1 MKAQGR
7 PKRKLTDIQIKI
19 AEEYLLT
26 NSSYKDMTEKHSI
39 TKAQIRYIVK
49 RYKEE
54 VLMKKKF
61 QWVNESV
68 VIDFPVS
75 KVMRNTMEEAE
86 QYDMEN
92 NVSEYNAVS
101 EMIELFGKEGFVNG
115 LYTKEQWQKLCERY
129 PYV

>member
-1 MKAQGR
+1 MKTQGR